1 MRGSRFIWICITLV
15 AGQVLIGNFLNLSQF
30 VLLTFLPAIILCLP
44 QSVGTPWALGIAFAL
59 GVVVDF
65 FSGSVLGP
73 TCVALLPVALLRFP
87 LLRLVFG
94 SEMFDRRENLSVKRH
109 GLPGLLLVMLAANA
123 LFLLVYIIVDSAGT
137 RPFWF
142 NLVRF
147 LVSLV
152 LAVIVSLPLMSLLL
166 DPENN

>member
-1 MRGSRFIWICITLV
+1 MRGNRFILIFIVLV
-15 AGQVLIGNFLNLSQF
+15 AGEILIGNYLNLSQF
-30 VLLTFLPAIILCLP
+30 VLLTFLPTMILCLP
-44 QSVGTPWALGIAFAL
+44 QPVSTPWALGIAFATGL
-59 GVVVDF
+59 AVDF
-65 FSGSVLGP
+65 FTGSVLGQ

-94 SEMFDRRENLSVKRH
+94 NEMFDRRENLSVRRH
-109 GLPGLLLVMLAANA
+109 GLPGLLLTMLVANT
-123 LFLLVYIIVDSAGT
+123 LFLLIFITVDSAGT

-147 LVSLV
+147 LLSLV
-152 LAVIVSLPLMSLLL
+152 LAVLISLPLMSILL

>member
-1 MRGSRFIWICITLV
+1 M
-15 AGQVLIGNFLNLSQF
+15 
-30 VLLTFLPAIILCLP
+30 PAA
-44 QSVGTPWALGIAFAL
+44 VGHTPWALGIAFLL
-59 GVVVDF
+59 GVTVDF
-65 FSGSVLGP
+65 FSASVLGQ

-109 GLPGLLLVMLAANA
+109 GLPGLLLIMLAANA
-123 LFLLVYIIVDSAGT
+123 LFLVIYITMDSAGT

-152 LAVIVSLPLMSLLL
+152 LAVLISLPLMSILL